1 MQKQNMET
9 PQEKLGFEPLE
20 SELKVPTNPPL
31 CIKPKMCSEVDVFQK
46 ISASSQGLQLFFVVV
61 MTTNAF
67 IFLVKSFRIQQI

>member
-31 CIKPKMCSEVDVFQK
+31 CIKPKMCSEVDVK